1 MILRCECSKIV
12 KFMSCFVAK
21 VLSLQSITYVWLR
34 KIHECM
40 KVLQI
45 LILLFLSGML
55 GCVRNARSETAAP
68 PEIKQVLFVSSYHS
82 EQIWGRKVL
91 NGVRKQ
97 LEKMG
102 YNVDLRVI
110 YLDSKRLTNLEV
122 RESLLETQLRE
133 IQGKLDLIIVSDEE
147 ANNALFALDMPLLE
161 ETPIVFCGVMAYTG
175 RPGRDN
181 VTGVICDI
189 DYEKVF
195 LLGRKLFPEA
205 RQAYVLSDQTGAGQ
219 AHQALARRQLAGYAD
234 RFPIVFS
241 GDTAFSVNDFLDE
254 LRNVYPLSFV
264 ILTTWQQEKQGTY
277 LDPDIYYSIYASEC
291 PVPILTVIDNGLGK
305 GIFGGIVTFADQMG
319 RHAGS
324 IAVRILNGERVES
337 IPVDTVCP
345 VPVFDDNQLKRWRV
359 DRAEL
364 PAGCLILNEHVSF
377 WRVYVNYIIIVGIA
391 FVLLLLLVTFLI
403 LSHLRYRRMLHK
415 SVYLEKA
422 TQQIADMLK
431 KKTELLTNTL
441 SSMSEGI
448 LVVDRDLRIVELN
461 YASLVGLGCGSDV
474 IGKPLKDVCEINR
487 NGTGEGIEELAW
499 KVIQDGKRQELALNT
514 VLIPCGAPVQQV
526 AGSISPLLNEGNDV
540 NGAVIM
546 IRDISREWRQQT
558 FLRIS
563 INALQAYSWYYDV
576 EQDVLR
582 MGEGFWEDES
592 LKEGLNTID
601 KLIDHI
607 HPDDRDELR
616 SCLEKIKSHD
626 LREFVGVFR
635 VDYHRTGRYRWL
647 ESRGIVETVEMSN
660 GRKAMYVYGMG
671 IDISRYKETEEKMA
685 LAMRKAEESDRLKS
699 AFVANISHEI
709 RTPLNNIVGFANLM
723 TEEGFL
729 AEEKKVF
736 SDTIAHNSRAL
747 LGLLDDVL
755 DLSRLE
761 AGMDKVFFRVCDLY
775 FLVHSMVDVGHLN
788 VAEGVEL
795 VNKGPEKELLVV
807 TDEVKLTKVFMNLVG
822 NAKKFTTKG
831 YIAIGARVSED
842 KKWIECMVEDTGIGI
857 SPENLEHIFDRFYK
871 VNEFKQ
877 GTGLGLSIC
886 EAIIELL
893 GGQIR
898 VESTLGKGTTFYF
911 SIPYRRPEEE
921 DI

>member
-1 MILRCECSKIV
+1 
-12 KFMSCFVAK
+12 
-21 VLSLQSITYVWLR
+21 
-34 KIHECM
+34 
-40 KVLQI
+40 
-45 LILLFLSGML
+45 
-55 GCVRNARSETAAP
+55 
-68 PEIKQVLFVSSYHS
+68 
-82 EQIWGRKVL
+82 
-91 NGVRKQ
+91 
-97 LEKMG
+97 
-102 YNVDLRVI
+102 
-110 YLDSKRLTNLEV
+110 
-122 RESLLETQLRE
+122 
-133 IQGKLDLIIVSDEE
+133 
-147 ANNALFALDMPLLE
+147 
-161 ETPIVFCGVMAYTG
+161 
-175 RPGRDN
+175 
-181 VTGVICDI
+181 
-189 DYEKVF
+189 
-195 LLGRKLFPEA
+195 
-205 RQAYVLSDQTGAGQ
+205 
-219 AHQALARRQLAGYAD
+219 
-234 RFPIVFS
+234 
-241 GDTAFSVNDFLDE
+241 
-254 LRNVYPLSFV
+254 
-264 ILTTWQQEKQGTY
+264 
-277 LDPDIYYSIYASEC
+277 
-291 PVPILTVIDNGLGK
+291 
-305 GIFGGIVTFADQMG
+305 
-319 RHAGS
+319 
-324 IAVRILNGERVES
+324 
-337 IPVDTVCP
+337 
-345 VPVFDDNQLKRWRV
+345 
-359 DRAEL
+359 
-364 PAGCLILNEHVSF
+364 
-377 WRVYVNYIIIVGIA
+377 
-391 FVLLLLLVTFLI
+391 
-403 LSHLRYRRMLHK
+403 MLHK

-635 VDYHRTGRYRWL
+635 VYYHRTGRYRWL

-761 AGMDKVFFRVCDLY
+761 AGMDKVFFRVCDMY

-831 YIAIGARVSED
+831 HIAIGAQVSED
-842 KKWIECMVEDTGIGI
+842 EKWIECMVEDTGIGI

-893 GGQIR
+893 GGWIW

-911 SIPYRRPEEE
+911 RIPYRRPEEE